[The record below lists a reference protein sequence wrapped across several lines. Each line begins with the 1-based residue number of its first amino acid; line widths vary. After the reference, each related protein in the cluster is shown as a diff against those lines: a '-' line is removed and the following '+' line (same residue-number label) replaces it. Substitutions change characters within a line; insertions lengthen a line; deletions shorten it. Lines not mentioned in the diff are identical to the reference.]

1 MKYSQWIGIVA
12 AAVLVFS
19 CTLNWTWYPDIQ
31 QYFTGFYSQNNQYG
45 KPGKVFIILTV
56 ISVVFYLVPRL
67 WAKRW
72 NVFLCCIIVA
82 FGIRTFLI
90 FSACYVGI
98 CPERQTGIWIML
110 ICAALMLLA
119 ALLPDLRINDQ
130 KSRNTSDK

>member
-1 MKYSQWIGIVA
+1 M
-12 AAVLVFS
+12 
-19 CTLNWTWYPDIQ
+19 
-31 QYFTGFYSQNNQYG
+31 
-45 KPGKVFIILTV
+45 FIILTV

-110 ICAALMLLA
+110 ICAVLMLLA